1 MKATPR
7 RILNW
12 HLISSLLLVL
22 GCTGP
27 SRANA
32 AQILFVINS
41 VLDPATTAN
50 ALDQEVRDRLVAQG
64 HTVTLADDDTVSAG
78 DLTGKDLVLISSS
91 VASGAPGVNP
101 LTRNIT
107 ESERALCWCVIRRR

>member
-7 RILNW
+7 RILNRL
-12 HLISSLLLVL
+12 LISSLLLVL

-32 AQILFVINS
+32 AQILLVVNS
-41 VLDPATTAN
+41 FLDPATTAN

-78 DLTGKDLVLISSS
+78 DLSGKDLVLISSS

-101 LTRNIT
+101 LARNVLQT
-107 ESERALCWCVIRRR
+107 GGVRVLNW